1 MRKLSPAIALAA
13 ALVCAAP
20 AMALTLTFDSPVV
33 TGSSQA
39 PGVWYTDR
47 YAPAGFQTAFFDGD
61 NRLKHSI
68 SAADAASL
76 RPSGFSSAFYDTQGR
91 KLDLPAAT
99 AVLSIDLYVPAY
111 WASTGRR
118 MAGFWGTA
126 FDAANAVSAY
136 PIIEFASVGGVPQ
149 FRGWNLTSGFTD
161 MGLPTGFT

>member
-76 RPSGFSSAFYDTQGR
+76 RPSGFSSAFYDT
-91 KLDLPAAT
+91 
-99 AVLSIDLYVPAY
+99 
-111 WASTGRR
+111 
-118 MAGFWGTA
+118 
-126 FDAANAVSAY
+126 
-136 PIIEFASVGGVPQ
+136 
-149 FRGWNLTSGFTD
+149 
-161 MGLPTGFT
+161 